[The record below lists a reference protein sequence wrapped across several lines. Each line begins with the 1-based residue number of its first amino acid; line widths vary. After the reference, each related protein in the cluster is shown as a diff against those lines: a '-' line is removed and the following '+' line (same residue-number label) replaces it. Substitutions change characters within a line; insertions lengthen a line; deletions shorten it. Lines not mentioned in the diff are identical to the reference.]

1 MARENNDGLARVG
14 NEHRGVPDPRTAKLV
29 KNRRLHAFLAVA
41 VVAIGLVSYFLT
53 RNTRQELRADAAAA
67 PGYDQSGESVNNV
80 PFQLAEPTTTAGPTT
95 IPGGPVAPIDETTTT
110 GVDPAATPPDP
121 AIQTG
126 APQTGPT
133 APPPT
138 TPPIVSLPSI
148 FDPGS
153 STTPTCSAYYLVMQA
168 GRDTQNRFIGNPK
181 ASITAVR
188 NLLLQRFDQALSVL
202 DRAPT
207 TPGPDLTV
215 QQTLRSRI
223 GQMRFIAAGVTT
235 IEQGGDVF
243 YPLQL
248 PRAPAETVGWP
259 EILDHLTRN
268 CVDVYRSAGDTM
280 PPQ

>member
-1 MARENNDGLARVG
+1 MSG
-14 NEHRGVPDPRTAKLV
+14 
-29 KNRRLHAFLAVA
+29 RRLYLFVGIAVA
-41 VVAIGLVSYFLT
+41 VIGLAAFLLT
-53 RNTRQELRADAAAA
+53 RNTRHELRAEDAAA
-67 PGYDQSGESVNNV
+67 PGFDGSGAKAEDA
-80 PFQLAEPTTTAGPTT
+80 PFQLAMPTTTAGPTT
-95 IPGGPVAPIDETTTT
+95 IPGGPVSPFDETTTT
-110 GVDPAATPPDP
+110 GVAPTTGIDPAATPPGP

-138 TPPIVSLPSI
+138 TPPIVRLPSI

-207 TPGPDLTV
+207 TPGPDLAV